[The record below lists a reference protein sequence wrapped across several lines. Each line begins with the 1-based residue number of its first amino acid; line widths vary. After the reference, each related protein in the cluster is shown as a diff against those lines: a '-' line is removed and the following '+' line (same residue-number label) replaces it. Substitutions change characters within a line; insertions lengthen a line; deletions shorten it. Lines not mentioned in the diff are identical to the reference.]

1 MESQLLIVI
10 LNYLATEVTVDCL
23 NSLSVCP
30 MVLDGRAKVVVWENG
45 TGSDAVDT
53 LREAIDSN
61 QWQDWAELLVS
72 SKNLGFTGGNNRV
85 IERAQQA
92 GELPEYVLLLNSDTL
107 VTDDALTSLID
118 FMNCHPQAG
127 IAGSKLLTETGE
139 HQCSPFRFPGI
150 ASEFDQGLKLGVVS
164 RLLSHWCVAMPPP
177 EDETLVDW
185 VSGASM
191 ILRSK
196 MLSQIGLLDEGF
208 FTYFEDMDLCQRAHQ
223 GGWQVWYVPQSRV
236 VHLEGASSGIV
247 KRIVKRRPKFWFQA
261 RRRYFLKNEG
271 ALKTLA
277 IDAAFIVGF
286 ALWRVRR
293 FLQKKPDFDPP
304 GMLFDFIKQSSII
317 QGTEIR
323 PVTNPSTMNQK
334 KPMHQFA
341 IEHLLV
347 LPVPFRRQGDELLI
361 EVQAHHGLHRWLDD
375 FETMALAAAVIPE
388 GLALERR
395 EVQWIRP
402 DPVIL
407 ERVKLVPLPWAY
419 RPDQFL
425 RFLPDTIRV
434 LDSLIRESRYLQFA
448 ISGLWG
454 DWASMAAEIAI
465 QQKRAYAVHTDNV
478 CHEYILRATSNLGP
492 MQRWRARV
500 DSPLMKIWHK
510 RLISQCSLGLFHG
523 MDTYET
529 YKIWMPTD
537 KCAASVHN
545 IHDIPDQD
553 ADTSANISAS
563 DQIHI
568 VYAGRVASEKA
579 PLEWLNA
586 MQAVQSQ
593 GVKFRATWAGD
604 GPLFNELQQ
613 AIQLNQLAEIIS
625 LPGFIASRSEIAK
638 LLKFSDLFVFTHI
651 TPESPRCLI
660 EALRFGVPII
670 GYDSA
675 YARDLIEKNSG
686 GILVPR
692 HNWQL
697 LAAEINKLVSNPEF
711 IAQLKIR
718 AQKDGERF
726 TSRAVFLERS
736 ELIKSNL

>member
-1 MESQLLIVI
+1 MEPQLLIVI
-10 LNYLATEVTVDCL
+10 LNYLATDVTVDCL
-23 NSLSVCP
+23 HSLSVCP
-30 MVLDGRAKVVVWENG
+30 VVLSGRAKVVIWENG
-45 TGSDAVDT
+45 TGADAVDT
-53 LREAIDSN
+53 LREVLEEN
-61 QWQDWAELLVS
+61 QWHHWAELLVS
-72 SKNLGFTGGNNRV
+72 PENLGFTGGNNRV
-85 IERAQQA
+85 IERAQQN
-92 GELPEYVLLLNSDTL
+92 GDLPAYVLLLNSDTL

-118 FMNCHPQAG
+118 FMDRHPQAG

-164 RLLSHWCVAMPPP
+164 RLLSDWCVAMQPP
-177 EDETLVDW
+177 EEETPVDW

-191 ILRSK
+191 ILRSN
-196 MLSQIGLLDEGF
+196 MLDQIGLLDESF

-223 GGWQVWYVPQSRV
+223 AGWQVWYVPQSRV
-236 VHLEGASSGIV
+236 VHLEGASSGIGH
-247 KRIVKRRPKFWFQA
+247 RIVIRRPTFWFQA

-271 ALKTLA
+271 ALKTLV
-277 IDAAFIVGF
+277 IDAAFMVGF

-293 FLQKKPDFDPP
+293 FMQKKPDFDPP

-323 PVTNPSTMNQK
+323 PVTNPSSMDQK
-334 KPMHQFA
+334 KSMHQFV
-341 IEHLLV
+341 IEHFLV
-347 LPVPFRRQGDELLI
+347 LPVPFRRQGDVLLI
-361 EVQAHHGLHRWLDD
+361 EAQAHHGLHRWLDN
-375 FETMALAAAVIPE
+375 FETLALAAAVIPE
-388 GLALERR
+388 YLAIERR
-395 EVQWIRP
+395 EVQWIQP

-425 RFLPDTIRV
+425 RAMLDTVRV
-434 LDSLIRESRYLQFA
+434 LDPLIRDSRYLQFA

-454 DWASMAAEIAI
+454 DWASVAAEIAI
-465 QQKRAYAVHTDNV
+465 QQKRIYAVHTDNV

-492 MQRWRARV
+492 MQRWRARI

-510 RLISQCSLGLFHG
+510 RLISQCNLGLFHG

-529 YKIWMPTD
+529 YKIWMSAD

-553 ADTSANISAS
+553 ADSSANISTS

-568 VYAGRVASEKA
+568 LYAGRVASEKA
-579 PLEWLNA
+579 PLEWLSA
-586 MQAVQSQ
+586 LQTVQSQ

-613 AIQLNQLAEIIS
+613 AIQLSQLAEIIS
-625 LPGFIASRSEIAK
+625 LPGFIASRADIAT
-638 LLKFSDLFVFTHI
+638 LLKSADLFVFTHV

-660 EALRFGVPII
+660 EALRLGVPII

-675 YARDLIEKNSG
+675 YARDLIEKNAG
-686 GILVPR
+686 GVLVPR

-697 LAAEINKLVSNPEF
+697 LAEKVSQLVSNPEL
-711 IAQLKIR
+711 IAQLKVR
-718 AQKDGERF
+718 ALKDGERF